1 MKHYDAIVIGA
12 GPAGSSLA
20 LHLARQGRSVA
31 LIDGARFPRRKV
43 CGEGLMPHGLQ
54 ALRALGLE
62 PRGAPFSGLRYV
74 LGAGARAEARFPA
87 GLEGLGVERAWLD
100 FQLVRLA
107 EAEPR
112 IDLRLGTWVQ
122 KIELPRPGAPRAG
135 EPGGDEVAVHLG
147 GEVLRGAVLIGA
159 DGGRSRVRTLA
170 GLDAPAPR
178 RARYGIATHI
188 ARGVDP
194 CVEVAL
200 GAGCEIYTTPV
211 GQDLTC
217 VALLTDRH
225 GLATLQGDLAGGLRR
240 QLQRCGGR
248 GAALAEAPFEEAP
261 RALGPLALQ
270 ATRAHGERLLLVGDA
285 AGALDPITG
294 EGVSLALATS
304 QIASEVLAEAFASGD
319 FSARALASWTR
330 RRARALRGLAGFT
343 RAILYLAEHPAR
355 AERVVR
361 TLAEAPDTFER
372 LLGVAVGNAP
382 LTSLRLRDGVRLLLG

>member
-1 MKHYDAIVIGA
+1 MVAAENTYDAIVIGA

-20 LHLARQGRSVA
+20 LHLARQGRRVA

-43 CGEGLMPHGLQ
+43 CGEGLMPHGVG

-62 PRGAPFSGLRYV
+62 PRGAAFRGLRYV
-74 LGAGARAEARFPA
+74 LSEGAQAEAAFPA
-87 GLEGLGVERAWLD
+87 GQEGLGVERGAWLD

-112 IDLRLGTWVQ
+112 IDLRLGTWVR
-122 KIELPRPGAPRAG
+122 EL
-135 EPGGDEVAVHLG
+135 ELSQPGGQEVRVHVG
-147 GEVLRGAVLIGA
+147 HEVLRAAVLIGA
-159 DGGRSRVRTLA
+159 DGGRSRVRALA

-178 RARYGIATHI
+178 RARFGVATHV

-200 GAGCEIYTTPV
+200 GHGYEVYTTPV
-211 GQDLTC
+211 GPALTC
-217 VALLTDRH
+217 VALLTDRA
-225 GLATLQGDLAGGLRR
+225 GLGALQGDLAGGLRR
-240 QLQRCGGR
+240 ALRACGGR
-248 GAALAEAPFEEAP
+248 GASLADAPFAEPP

-270 ATRAHGERLLLVGDA
+270 ATRAHAERLILVGDA

-294 EGVSLALATS
+294 EGVSLALSTS
-304 QIASEVLAEAFASGD
+304 QIASEVLADAFARGD
-319 FSARALASWTR
+319 FSARALAAWTR
-330 RRARALRGLAGFT
+330 RRARAVRGLAGFT

-361 TLAEAPDTFER
+361 SLAGAPDTFER
-372 LLGVAVGNAP
+372 LLGVASGNAP
-382 LTSLRLRDGVRLLLG
+382 LTSLRVRDGLRLLWA